1 MWLQLI
7 LIFLAFVVSQF
18 INNNGETV
26 QKRHK
31 YVVFLTVVLI
41 LQSGLRNLAVGSDTF
56 SFYQDFL
63 DVQNSTWNS
72 ILREMYETF
81 ILGEGK
87 DTGYKLLQKA
97 FMTIIPSFRAFL
109 FFIAITFFIPFCKVA
124 EKNLSNCRQIF
135 LFFCIYQTI
144 FYDFFSITGLRQTLA
159 TIAILLGV
167 GYIQENK
174 LVKFI
179 LVTLIASLVH
189 KSVLLILPFYFIAKI
204 PKSKYVLLAVIL
216 SLPYFIVTARYW
228 AVLLGNISGTERYL
242 AYANST
248 YETEG
253 AQNFLLFIA
262 AGCLLILVAKW
273 RNPGSISDILVN
285 ACALGLLF
293 APLTWVDPS
302 LMRVGQYFS
311 LFALIAIP
319 KAIDNLGTNKQ
330 LSDAI
335 YIAMFVLLIA
345 TIIKHNAPYAFFWDY
360 MQLGENYR

>member
-1 MWLQLI
+1 MWLQLL
-7 LIFLAFVVSQF
+7 LIFIAFVVLQV
-18 INNNGETV
+18 IQDKETPI
-26 QKRHK
+26 KKHK
-31 YVVFLTVVLI
+31 YIVFITVMLI
-41 LQSGLRNLAVGSDTF
+41 LQSGLRHLAVGSDTYSYF
-56 SFYQDFL
+56 MNFEEIRHASWQSIFQDIYSSLFEDGIKDPGYRL
-63 DVQNSTWNS
+63 FEKCFIT
-72 ILREMYETF
+72 IL
-81 ILGEGK
+81 
-87 DTGYKLLQKA
+87 
-97 FMTIIPSFRAFL
+97 PSYRLFL
-109 FFIAITFFIPFCKVA
+109 FFVAIVFFVPFCRVA
-124 EKNLSNCRQIF
+124 ERNLSCCRQVF

-179 LVTLIASLVH
+179 LVTLIASLIH
-189 KSVLLILPFYFIAKI
+189 NSVLLILPFYFIAKI

-228 AVLLGNISGTERYL
+228 AVLLGNISGKERYL

-330 LSDAI
+330 LSNAI
-335 YIAMFVLLIA
+335 YIVMFVLLIA
-345 TIIKHNAPYAFFWDY
+345 TIIRHNAPYAFFWDY